1 MCIGP
6 AVVVSWFLTL
16 HSSSEF
22 ILSMKVTQKNFLF
35 MILYAVTV
43 IYATYFIS
51 KGHGMLVQS
60 VHTLLEVSKNGWIYQ

>member
-1 MCIGP
+1 MYIGP

-35 MILYAVTV
+35 MVIAATA

-60 VHTLLEVSKNGWIYQ
+60 VQTLLEVSKNGWIYQ